1 GLRDGA
7 LDLPGQQRHPVLVP
21 QPVGIQSQLARQLL
35 VEPDELGARRDV
47 GPPRRRELGQRGGV
61 VLVDLGHGSP
71 LHRQATPPTLTRPRR
86 GDRLASDILKPPCT
100 IGVQRRGRALM
111 TTPPPSTVRAANAR
125 ACLLVLRDAR
135 EPLTLGEL
143 AASTGLSRPT
153 VDAVLQDLAAAG
165 TVASAA
171 PAPSAGAGRPARRVA
186 FVPSAASVAA
196 IDIGARSVRCLV
208 TDLAGTE
215 LARASVPFS
224 AEAPVEALLAAVEA
238 TGHRPRAVGV
248 AAPGILAADGR
259 IAQSLAVPA
268 LVGLD
273 PAALLEERLDCPVGV
288 DNDIKLAALAEHH
301 LGDPVA
307 SMLFVQSGHR
317 IAVAAILGGRILQ
330 GAHRLAGELGSQR
343 GMRWTTSS
351 ERGRLMWSTGSEAK
365 PLLARAAAGEPA
377 ALAEVEE

>member
-1 GLRDGA
+1 
-7 LDLPGQQRHPVLVP
+7 
-21 QPVGIQSQLARQLL
+21 
-35 VEPDELGARRDV
+35 
-47 GPPRRRELGQRGGV
+47 
-61 VLVDLGHGSP
+61 
-71 LHRQATPPTLTRPRR
+71 
-86 GDRLASDILKPPCT
+86 
-100 IGVQRRGRALM
+100 M
-111 TTPPPSTVRAANAR
+111 TTPPPSTVRTVNAR
-125 ACLLVLRDAR
+125 ACLLVLRDAS

-143 AASTGLSRPT
+143 AAATGLSRPT

-165 TVASAA
+165 TVAPSA

-224 AEAPVEALLAAVEA
+224 AEAPVDALLAAVEA

-248 AAPGILAADGR
+248 AVPGILAADGR

-273 PAALLEERLDCPVGV
+273 PAALLEERLDCAVGV

-301 LGDPVA
+301 LGGPAD
-307 SMLFVQSGHR
+307 SMLFVQLGHR
-317 IAVAAILGGRILQ
+317 ISVAAILGGRILQ

-365 PLLARAAAGEPA
+365 PLLERAATGEPA
-377 ALAEVEE
+377 ALAEVEEFCREIAPRLATVLLTLDPARVVVGGGLSRAGETLLAPLREALDHLLMTETSPDMVAARLTTDGALVGALGAGFRHGSAHLTGIPDVPAPWTGLAAALT